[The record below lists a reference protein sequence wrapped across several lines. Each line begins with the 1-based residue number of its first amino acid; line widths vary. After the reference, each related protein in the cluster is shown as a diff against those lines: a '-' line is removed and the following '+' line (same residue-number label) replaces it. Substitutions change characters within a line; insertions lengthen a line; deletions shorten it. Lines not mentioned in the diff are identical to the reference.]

1 MRTGVGLRTDDIA
14 VVKALRESVAAVE
27 AETGRCPQVLINN
40 AGRIESTEVALW
52 DADPESIKGVVEANV
67 VGVA

>member
-27 AETGRCPQVLINN
+27 AETGRRPQEI
-40 AGRIESTEVALW
+40 GRAHV
-52 DADPESIKGVVEANV
+52 
-67 VGVA
+67 